1 VLLRSLRAAVLFLA
15 AQAFFQTL
23 VAQLQPPST
32 GGLPALEQQLRL
44 LGQYKRV
51 LLIGAHPD
59 DEDTELLTVLVRG
72 MGAAA
77 GYLSLNRGEGGQN
90 LIGEELGEELGLL
103 RSEELLAARQ
113 LDGAQQFFTRAYDF
127 GFSKSLDDTWDHWPK
142 DSVLKDVVRIV
153 RRFRPQ
159 VIVSIFSGTPRDGH
173 GQHQAAGWAAS
184 QVFEIA
190 GDSTRFPELLTE
202 EGFTPWTPLKLYR
215 SARFDSAATTITLQ
229 GGTLDPAVGQSF
241 HQIAMRGRSLHRSQD
256 MGQLQHIGPSLIRL
270 ALIKDRTGKGTA
282 GIFDGIDTTLAGTP
296 DALTLKAAD
305 KASLDR
311 ALKSY
316 NAKLAE
322 ARAAISPT
330 EAPKVPALL
339 ISARSD
345 LSAAAKLIRQTGP
358 EEDFEGE
365 ASRLSDAIARS
376 SNLLVDAYSD
386 DSSVVPGQ
394 ELRATA
400 SVWNAGPTAQAVDL
414 CFVSPS
420 LGWRLEVDSASSV
433 PVPMAI
439 HRGTC
444 LGLGDS
450 GWQPLSKG
458 GGQLAPNSVAS
469 ARLRLKVPENLKPT
483 TPYFLREPRDGDL
496 YRWDPANRSSWGLP
510 FEDPPFKV
518 EAQVPLGSGTAYL
531 PREVLYRTNDQARG
545 EIRSPINVVS
555 RVDVKLQPETELW
568 PVGSGARKFV
578 VTLTHGARD
587 STRGKVTLSVPK
599 GWSAPA
605 AQPFHFSREGE
616 RASFTFT
623 LQPPQKLTAG
633 SYEVFAVAQD
643 DAGNHYDGGSFT
655 IAYSHIRPRSYYR
668 DAKSTIHAASLT
680 LPHVARIGYIRG
692 AADRI
697 PEALQTVGLKVEL
710 LDGKAL
716 DRTDLSSFRA
726 IIVGPRAYET
736 DPDLLGNNDN
746 LLAFARKGGL
756 VLVQYQQY
764 AFFLND
770 YAPYPLTVGSRAP
783 GTTTVSTTRRGSP
796 SVGGTAL
803 LGGHDRVT
811 DETAAVTP
819 VQPVSPVLLRPNR
832 IGLGDWAGWV
842 QERGLY
848 FAHSWD
854 PQYHSVLSMHD
865 PGDPPLEGGLL
876 IAKVGSGTYVY
887 TGLSFFRQLPAGVPG
902 AFRLFANLL
911 ALAEVKS
918 GSRAP

>member
-1 VLLRSLRAAVLFLA
+1 VRMRSAPARRMAVRI
-15 AQAFFQTL
+15 
-23 VAQLQPPST
+23 S
-32 GGLPALEQQLRL
+32 
-44 LGQYKRV
+44 
-51 LLIGAHPD
+51 
-59 DEDTELLTVLVRG
+59 
-72 MGAAA
+72 
-77 GYLSLNRGEGGQN
+77 S
-90 LIGEELGEELGLL
+90 
-103 RSEELLAARQ
+103 AAR
-113 LDGAQQFFTRAYDF
+113 RS
-127 GFSKSLDDTWDHWPK
+127 SKAP
-142 DSVLKDVVRIV
+142 
-153 RRFRPQ
+153 
-159 VIVSIFSGTPRDGH
+159 
-173 GQHQAAGWAAS
+173 
-184 QVFEIA
+184 
-190 GDSTRFPELLTE
+190 
-202 EGFTPWTPLKLYR
+202 
-215 SARFDSAATTITLQ
+215 
-229 GGTLDPAVGQSF
+229 
-241 HQIAMRGRSLHRSQD
+241 
-256 MGQLQHIGPSLIRL
+256 
-270 ALIKDRTGKGTA
+270 
-282 GIFDGIDTTLAGTP
+282 
-296 DALTLKAAD
+296 
-305 KASLDR
+305 
-311 ALKSY
+311 
-316 NAKLAE
+316 
-322 ARAAISPT
+322 ARAA
-330 EAPKVPALL
+330 
-339 ISARSD
+339 
-345 LSAAAKLIRQTGP
+345 
-358 EEDFEGE
+358 
-365 ASRLSDAIARS
+365 
-376 SNLLVDAYSD
+376 
-386 DSSVVPGQ
+386 
-394 ELRATA
+394 
-400 SVWNAGPTAQAVDL
+400 
-414 CFVSPS
+414 C
-420 LGWRLEVDSASSV
+420 
-433 PVPMAI
+433 
-439 HRGTC
+439 
-444 LGLGDS
+444 
-450 GWQPLSKG
+450 
-458 GGQLAPNSVAS
+458 
-469 ARLRLKVPENLKPT
+469 
-483 TPYFLREPRDGDL
+483 
-496 YRWDPANRSSWGLP
+496 
-510 FEDPPFKV
+510 
-518 EAQVPLGSGTAYL
+518 
-531 PREVLYRTNDQARG
+531 
-545 EIRSPINVVS
+545 
-555 RVDVKLQPETELW
+555 
-568 PVGSGARKFV
+568 
-578 VTLTHGARD
+578 
-587 STRGKVTLSVPK
+587 
-599 GWSAPA
+599 
-605 AQPFHFSREGE
+605 
-616 RASFTFT
+616 
-623 LQPPQKLTAG
+623 
-633 SYEVFAVAQD
+633 
-643 DAGNHYDGGSFT
+643 FT